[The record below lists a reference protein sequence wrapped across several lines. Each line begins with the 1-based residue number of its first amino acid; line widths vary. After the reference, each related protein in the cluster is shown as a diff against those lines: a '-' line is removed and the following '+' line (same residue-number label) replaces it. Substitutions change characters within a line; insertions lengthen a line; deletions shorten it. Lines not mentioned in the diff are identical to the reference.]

1 MWTEC
6 TLVGE
11 AWALIVFKFKVLNH
25 KDYNRTSKIGLVS
38 DDDSAMAS
46 EREGQDF
53 RTQEFYQ
60 CDY

>member
-1 MWTEC
+1 MRMWIEC

-38 DDDSAMAS
+38 DEDSAVAS
-46 EREGQDF
+46 EREG
-53 RTQEFYQ
+53 
-60 CDY
+60 